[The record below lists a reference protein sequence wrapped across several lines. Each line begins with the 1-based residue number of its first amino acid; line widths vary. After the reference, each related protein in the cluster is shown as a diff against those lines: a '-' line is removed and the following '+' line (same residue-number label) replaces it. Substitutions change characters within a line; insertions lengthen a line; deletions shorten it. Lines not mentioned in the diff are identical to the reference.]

1 MTLSTTVSQ
10 YLIRRL
16 LEYGV
21 EHVFGVPGDYFLNF
35 CHQLEESPLQF
46 INTSDEQGA
55 GFAADAYARLRGMG
69 VVCVTYCVGGLKLAN
84 TTAQAYAEKSPVVVI
99 SGAPGLNER
108 LRDPLL
114 HHKVRDF
121 ATQLRIFRELTAAAT
136 DLTDVDTGCCEIDRV
151 LDTAWRCKRPVYIE
165 LPRDLTECSCQ
176 TPCRPRLQPA
186 AGDGAQLAEA
196 LDEIQNRLSR
206 ARRPVILAGIEV
218 QRYGL
223 QEALLDLL
231 KRTGLP
237 FATTL
242 LAKSVLPEDHPQ
254 FIGLYEGALGA
265 DRVRQQIE
273 DSDCLLLLGAFL
285 TDINLGIF
293 TARLD
298 PSRTIYATSERTTV
312 GHHAYP
318 EVYLPDLLDSLR
330 KAKLTV
336 PPIPAATQRPAA
348 APWAVSEKPITI
360 ARLMVC
366 LESFLAAD
374 TVLLADP
381 GEALFAAADLTIR
394 HPGAFLAP
402 AYYTS
407 MGFAVPG
414 AIGAQLARPDLRPV
428 VLVGDGAFQMTGME
442 LATAARFG
450 LTPIVIVLNNCGY
463 STERPM
469 LDGAFNDIPAW
480 RFSRLPEFLG
490 SGRSFDIHTESQLEA
505 ALKQAME
512 DQSTW
517 ALLEIHLHP
526 DDRSPAL
533 QRLTEALAKR
543 VRAREQA

>member
-1 MTLSTTVSQ
+1 MTPSTTVSQ

-16 LEYGV
+16 SEYGV

-136 DLTDVDTGCCEIDRV
+136 DLTDVDNGCCEIDRV
-151 LDTAWRCKRPVYIE
+151 LETAWRCKRPVYIE
-165 LPRDLTECSCQ
+165 LPRDLTECACQ
-176 TPCRPRLQPA
+176 APCRPRPQPA
-186 AGDGAQLAEA
+186 ASDGAQLTEA
-196 LDEIQNRLSR
+196 LDEIRSRLSQ

-223 QEALLDLL
+223 QGALLDLL

-293 TARLD
+293 TARLN
-298 PSRTIYATSERTTV
+298 PACTIYATSERTTV

-330 KAKLTV
+330 EGKLTV
-336 PPIPAATQRPAA
+336 SPGPAATQQPPA
-348 APWAVSEKPITI
+348 APWTASEKSITI

-366 LESFLAAD
+366 LEWFLAAD
-374 TVLLADP
+374 SVLLADP

-402 AYYTS
+402 AYYAS

-450 LTPIVIVLNNCGY
+450 LNPIVIVLNNGGY

-490 SGRSFDIHTESQLEA
+490 SGRSYDIHTERQLEA
-505 ALKQAME
+505 ALQQAME
-512 DQSTW
+512 DKSTW

-543 VRAREQA
+543 VRVHEQA

>member
-1 MTLSTTVSQ
+1 MTPSTTVSQ

-136 DLTDVDTGCCEIDRV
+136 DLTDVDNGCCEIDRV
-151 LDTAWRCKRPVYIE
+151 LETAWRCKRPVYIE
-165 LPRDLTECSCQ
+165 LPRDLTECACQ
-176 TPCRPRLQPA
+176 APCRPRPQPA
-186 AGDGAQLAEA
+186 ASDGAQLTEA
-196 LDEIQNRLSR
+196 LDEIRSRLSQ

-223 QEALLDLL
+223 QGALLDLL

-293 TARLD
+293 TARLN
-298 PSRTIYATSERTTV
+298 PACTIYATSERTTV

-330 KAKLTV
+330 EGKLTV
-336 PPIPAATQRPAA
+336 PPGPAATQRPPA
-348 APWAVSEKPITI
+348 APWTASEKSITI

-374 TVLLADP
+374 SVLLADP

-450 LTPIVIVLNNCGY
+450 LNPIVIVLNNGGY

-490 SGRSFDIHTESQLEA
+490 SGRSYDIHTERQLEA
-505 ALKQAME
+505 ALQQAME
-512 DQSTW
+512 DKSTW

-543 VRAREQA
+543 VRVREQA

>member
-1 MTLSTTVSQ
+1 MTPSTTVSQ

-16 LEYGV
+16 SEYGV

-136 DLTDVDTGCCEIDRV
+136 DLTDVDNGCCEIDRV
-151 LDTAWRCKRPVYIE
+151 LETAWRCKRPVYIE
-165 LPRDLTECSCQ
+165 LPRDLTECACQ
-176 TPCRPRLQPA
+176 APCRPRPQPA
-186 AGDGAQLAEA
+186 ASDGAQLTEA
-196 LDEIQNRLSR
+196 LDEIRSRLSQ

-223 QEALLDLL
+223 QGALLDLL

-293 TARLD
+293 TARLN
-298 PSRTIYATSERTTV
+298 PACTIYATSERTTV
-312 GHHAYP
+312 AHHTYP

-330 KAKLTV
+330 EGKLTV
-336 PPIPAATQRPAA
+336 SPGPAATQQPPA
-348 APWAVSEKPITI
+348 APWTASE
-360 ARLMVC
+360 
-366 LESFLAAD
+366 
-374 TVLLADP
+374 
-381 GEALFAAADLTIR
+381 
-394 HPGAFLAP
+394 
-402 AYYTS
+402 
-407 MGFAVPG
+407 
-414 AIGAQLARPDLRPV
+414 
-428 VLVGDGAFQMTGME
+428 
-442 LATAARFG
+442 
-450 LTPIVIVLNNCGY
+450 
-463 STERPM
+463 
-469 LDGAFNDIPAW
+469 
-480 RFSRLPEFLG
+480 
-490 SGRSFDIHTESQLEA
+490 
-505 ALKQAME
+505 
-512 DQSTW
+512 
-517 ALLEIHLHP
+517 
-526 DDRSPAL
+526 
-533 QRLTEALAKR
+533 
-543 VRAREQA
+543 